1 MKRTAGQSRG
11 SETKHMIHGGE
22 KIEWNF
28 YAADAASGTS
38 DCCSGGRSYLFPRT
52 ADPGTGIPEKCEM
65 REMRI
70 QRRRFVESTG
80 TANRKW
86 GPVRLNNRT

>member
-28 YAADAASGTS
+28 YAADAAVGTS
-38 DCCSGGRSYLFPRT
+38 DRSSGGRGHIFSRA
-52 ADPGTGIPEKCEM
+52 ADPGAGIPEKCEM